1 MSLLAPYVLLL
12 RGFTRNQVDNIIAVT
27 RQIDSDIIKPTS
39 NLNFKLIITYQI
51 IFADV
56 TFLTGC
62 YTTFTVLRF
71 GRKQGR

>member
-12 RGFTRNQVDNIIAVT
+12 RGFTRNQVDNITAVT
-27 RQIDSDIIKPTS
+27 RQIDSDLIKATS
-39 NLNFKLIITYQI
+39 NFRLKLIITYQI

-56 TFLTGC
+56 IFLTGC
-62 YTTFTVLRF
+62 YTTFTVLKF